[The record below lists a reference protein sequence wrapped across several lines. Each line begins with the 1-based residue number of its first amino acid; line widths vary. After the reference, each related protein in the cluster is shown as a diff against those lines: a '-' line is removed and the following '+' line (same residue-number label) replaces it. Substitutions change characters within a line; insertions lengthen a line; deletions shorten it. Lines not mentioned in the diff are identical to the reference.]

1 MMKKYSDHLMKV
13 KIQRVSPSSNCNIRL
28 ISKHV
33 GEIDERYSGLDSDL
47 KNKELFDCLILI
59 SIHMGIIL
67 ELLTLYGA
75 PDTIL

>member
-1 MMKKYSDHLMKV
+1 MKV

-59 SIHMGIIL
+59 RLYRYSHGNYL
-67 ELLTLYGA
+67 GTLNFIWS
-75 PDTIL
+75 T